1 MDGINIFQI
10 PFEYSRVI
18 GYVPQSIYLVDG
30 TVKENVAF
38 GVDEEKVDDKL
49 VWQAL
54 RQARLDG
61 FVRECEDELDTI
73 LGERGVRFSGGQRQR
88 LVIVRALYRQ
98 PQILVFKNGI
108 AVMRD
113 KSKLFTS

>member
-38 GVDEEKVDDKL
+38 GVDEEKIDDKL

-73 LGERGVRFSGGQRQR
+73 LGERGVRFLEDRGNAWR
-88 LVIVRALYRQ
+88 LPEPYIGNHR
-98 PQILVFKNGI
+98 FWS
-108 AVMRD
+108 
-113 KSKLFTS
+113 SKMELL